1 MRLSTGEKIFN
12 VVNITILSMVALT
25 AIYPFIYVL
34 ASSLSAW
41 QPVTAGAVF
50 LWPLGEDFRLGV
62 SLAAYERVFQRTD
75 IWIGYANSIFYSVVG
90 TAVNLA
96 MTALAAYPLSKS
108 RLRGRGIVT
117 FMIAFTMWFAAG
129 MIPFFLTLRG
139 YGMLNTRTVLI
150 FAFALAAF
158 NIFILRT
165 NFQNVPDS
173 LEESAKIDGANDF
186 TILTKLY
193 LPLSLPA
200 LATIGLFYFVG
211 RWNAFFWSMI
221 LLTDDAL
228 IPLPVIL
235 NHLLVQADWGG
246 MDVDAPV
253 RAETLIHSTI
263 VVSILPIMMAF
274 PVLQKYFTKGM
285 MIGSVKG

>member
-1 MRLSTGEKIFN
+1 
-12 VVNITILSMVALT
+12 
-25 AIYPFIYVL
+25 
-34 ASSLSAW
+34 
-41 QPVTAGAVF
+41 
-50 LWPLGEDFRLGV
+50 
-62 SLAAYERVFQRTD
+62 
-75 IWIGYANSIFYSVVG
+75 
-90 TAVNLA
+90 
-96 MTALAAYPLSKS
+96 
-108 RLRGRGIVT
+108 
-117 FMIAFTMWFAAG
+117 MIAFTMWFAAG
-129 MIPFFLTLRG
+129 MIPFYLTISN
-139 YGMLNTRTVLI
+139 YGLLNTRTVLI
-150 FAFALAAF
+150 FAFAVQAF

-228 IPLPVIL
+228 IPLPVVL
-235 NHLLVQADWGG
+235 NHLLVHAEWNI
-246 MDVDAPV
+246 DVDMPV
-253 RAETLIHSTI
+253 RTETLIHSTI
-263 VVSILPIMMAF
+263 VVSVIPIMLAF